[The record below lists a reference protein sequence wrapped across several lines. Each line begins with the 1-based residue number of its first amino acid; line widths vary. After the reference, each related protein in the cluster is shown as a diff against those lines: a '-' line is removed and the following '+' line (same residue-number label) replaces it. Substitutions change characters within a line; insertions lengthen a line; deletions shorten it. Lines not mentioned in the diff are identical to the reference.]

1 MSLSVGIVGLPNVGK
16 STLFNAITNAHAEAS
31 NYPFCTIEPNVGI
44 VEVPDERLD
53 VLSKLSNTQKIIP
66 AIIKFVDIAGLVKG
80 ASKGEGLG
88 NKFLANIREVDA
100 IAHVVRCFDDG
111 NIIHVEGSVNPRR
124 DVETIKLELIYSD
137 LETVEKRFG
146 AVAKKAKSGD
156 KESIVLNDILEKVK
170 NVLSAGKLAILADL
184 NDEQRII
191 LKKELQLLTDKPVIY
206 VGNIAETEIGKE
218 ATNNYF
224 QELKKIAAEDKA
236 EVVALSAKIE
246 SELSELDK
254 ADADAMLKDLGITES
269 GLNKLAHSCFKLLG
283 LQTYLTTGEKE
294 TRAWTIPIG
303 AKAPQAAGVIHT
315 DFEKNFIKA
324 EVVSYADLVR
334 EGSMSKAAEKG
345 LLRLEG
351 KEYVMRDGDVVVWK
365 VGN

>member
-1 MSLSVGIVGLPNVGK
+1 
-16 STLFNAITNAHAEAS
+16 
-31 NYPFCTIEPNVGI
+31 
-44 VEVPDERLD
+44 
-53 VLSKLSNTQKIIP
+53 
-66 AIIKFVDIAGLVKG
+66 
-80 ASKGEGLG
+80 
-88 NKFLANIREVDA
+88 
-100 IAHVVRCFDDG
+100 
-111 NIIHVEGSVNPRR
+111 
-124 DVETIKLELIYSD
+124 
-137 LETVEKRFG
+137 
-146 AVAKKAKSGD
+146 
-156 KESIVLNDILEKVK
+156 
-170 NVLSAGKLAILADL
+170 
-184 NDEQRII
+184 
-191 LKKELQLLTDKPVIY
+191 
-206 VGNIAETEIGKE
+206 
-218 ATNNYF
+218 
-224 QELKKIAAEDKA
+224 
-236 EVVALSAKIE
+236 VALSAKIE

>member
-1 MSLSVGIVGLPNVGK
+1 LTSF
-16 STLFNAITNAHAEAS
+16 FNI
-31 NYPFCTIEPNVGI
+31 
-44 VEVPDERLD
+44 
-53 VLSKLSNTQKIIP
+53 SNTQKIIP

-146 AVAKKAKSGD
+146 VVSKKAKSGD
-156 KESIVLNDILEKVK
+156 KESVVLNEILEKVK
-170 NVLSAGKLAILADL
+170 DVLSAGKLAILADL
-184 NDEQRII
+184 NEEQRII

-206 VGNIAETEIGKE
+206 VGNIAENQIGQE
-218 ATNNYF
+218 SNNSYF

-254 ADADAMLKDLGITES
+254 ADADAMLKDLGITDS
-269 GLNKLAHSCFKLLG
+269 GLNKLAHSCFALLG

-334 EGSMSKAAEKG
+334 EGSMAKAAEKG

-365 VGN
+365 VGS

>member
-44 VEVPDERLD
+44 VEVPDERLNI
-53 VLSKLSNTQKIIP
+53 LSKLSNTQKIIP

-146 AVAKKAKSGD
+146 AVSKKAKSGD
-156 KESIVLNDILEKVK
+156 KESIALNDILEKVK

-184 NDEQRII
+184 TDDQRVI

-206 VGNIAETEIGKE
+206 VGNIAENEIGKE
-218 ATNNYF
+218 ATNHYF
-224 QELKKIAAEDKA
+224 QELKKIATEDNA

-246 SELSELDK
+246 SELSELDQ
-254 ADADAMLKDLGITES
+254 ADALAMLNDLGITES

-324 EVVSYADLVR
+324 EVVSYEDLVR
-334 EGSMSKAAEKG
+334 EGSMAKAAEKG

-365 VGN
+365 VGS